1 MSKHP
6 RAMSANLSELPC
18 GGGTHTSRAYIPFV
32 FVRCLCILYTMYCHA
47 PSGVADRV
55 VQSTRAHLSYP
66 HANVFTH
73 VMICFFKKILP
84 PYSFY
89 PFLPHLLFCIFYIAI
104 YTFTITQN
112 RTKIEH
118 YPIG

>member
-47 PSGVADRV
+47 PSGIADRV
-55 VQSTRAHLSYP
+55 VQSTCAHLSYP

-73 VMICFFKKILP
+73 VMICFF
-84 PYSFY
+84 
-89 PFLPHLLFCIFYIAI
+89 
-104 YTFTITQN
+104 
-112 RTKIEH
+112 
-118 YPIG
+118 